1 MMPKWPCHSFVP
13 RGFVDQA
20 PARVTGGQP
29 RAAAVVIY
37 CVAFLTGAIVMSFEM
52 LGSRYLSPYFGG
64 GIYTWAALIS
74 TVLIALTAGY
84 FVGGILADRTISAS
98 VLALIVIAGSGYL
111 LVLPSFAQPV
121 LEFALD
127 SINDIRAGSLIAS
140 LSLMLVPV
148 TFFGMCSPFA
158 VRLLLRSAKSSG
170 RVAGAVYGISTAGS
184 IAGTLGTT
192 FFLIP
197 AIGSRGITLVL
208 GAVGLFAGLAMLA
221 VSGRGRAT
229 SAMALAALLVLR
241 APSGHAQG
249 VIDESVR
256 AAMATRADGR
266 IAHLETQYNH
276 VFITKR
282 QNQLVM
288 SFQVKGGTTRNR

>member
-127 SINDIRAGSLIAS
+127 SINDIRAGSLNAS